1 MRAAWVWCLKY
12 LPEDRTN
19 RYLVVTVVVSVLL
32 HLLVGLLLIVGG
44 NMEQRIISKRGE
56 SLLVDIA
63 PDKPNETAP
72 LGNPSRPVGPDV
84 PKQPRQAAPPAP
96 PTPPAPKVAPIPP
109 VPPTAAPAPAP
120 RTAPP
125 TPKVADVPKEAPKA
139 PPTEP
144 APPKSEE
151 PGPPS
156 KVAPPAPAPEP
167 TQTAKATSP
176 QSSTPPQQ
184 LGAPTPPR
192 VASTPPPESSATSGM
207 FRRGGGGGLK
217 GGRGG
222 IEGEP
227 IPLDTPD
234 PRYQDYFNQIRERI
248 KSKWI
253 YPYEASSRGIG
264 GELSIEFGIAKSG
277 ELQFIERRRS
287 SGVELLD
294 DYAMRAVQLAS
305 PFPPVPDAISKG
317 GLPIHGI
324 FRYQLL
330 GSGLINNYLR

>member
-1 MRAAWVWCLKY
+1 MRQAWAWFLKY

-32 HLLVGLLLIVGG
+32 HVFVGLLLIMGG
-44 NMEQRIISKRGE
+44 NIEQRRISKRGE
-56 SLLVDIA
+56 SILVDIA
-63 PDKPNETAP
+63 PDRPKETAP
-72 LGNPSRPVGPDV
+72 LGNPSRPVGPD
-84 PKQPRQAAPPAP
+84 APAP
-96 PTPPAPKVAPIPP
+96 PTPPTPKAAPTPPAPRPTAAAPAPRPAPPAPKVAD
-109 VPPTAAPAPAP
+109 A
-120 RTAPP
+120 
-125 TPKVADVPKEAPKA
+125 PKEVPKA
-139 PPTEP
+139 PP
-144 APPKSEE
+144 APPRSEE
-151 PGPPS
+151 PGPAP
-156 KVAPPAPAPEP
+156 KAAPPAPAPEQ
-167 TQTAKATSP
+167 TQTAKAP
-176 QSSTPPQQ
+176 PAPPSSTPPQQ

-192 VASTPPPESSATSGM
+192 VASAPPESSATSGM

-234 PRYQDYFNQIRERI
+234 PKYQDYFNQIRERI

>member
-1 MRAAWVWCLKY
+1 MREAWAWCLKY

-32 HLLVGLLLIVGG
+32 HVLVGLLLIMGG
-44 NMEQRIISKRGE
+44 NMEQRIVSKRGE

-63 PDKPNETAP
+63 PDKPKETAP
-72 LGNPSRPVGPDV
+72 LGNPSRPVGPDA
-84 PKQPRQAAPPAP
+84 PAPPRQAAPPAP

-109 VPPTAAPAPAP
+109 TPPAVAPAPAP
-120 RTAPP
+120 RPAPP
-125 TPKVADVPKEAPKA
+125 TPKVADAPKEAPKA
-139 PPTEP
+139 PPAPP

-151 PGPPS
+151 PALPS

-176 QSSTPPQQ
+176 QSSAPPQQ

-192 VASTPPPESSATSGM
+192 VASTPPESSPTSGM

-222 IEGEP
+222 IEGEA

-234 PRYQDYFNQIRERI
+234 PKYQDYFNQIHERI